1 MVKELPQILKASFEE
16 TLEKHV
22 LPSLC
27 IGCATCFAVCPFNC
41 LEYVNEKPI
50 LVRECRSCG
59 ICAQVCPR
67 HHLSV
72 PELERFVFGRER
84 RNDEKFGIFRRAVI
98 AQTTD
103 QKIKKVC
110 QDGGVV
116 TTLLVYALNEGL
128 IDGAVLSGVSEIEPL
143 KAVPKLATT
152 MKEIVDCAGT
162 RYTYSPSMLALKEGI
177 LQKKKSLA
185 FVGTPDQIQA
195 FRRIQALPL
204 KKYSEAVT
212 FTVGVFCSE
221 CFTYEGLVKRLMQK
235 ELGIDVAEVAKI
247 NIKGKLL
254 VTTKSG
260 KVEEIRLKEAKQH
273 VRNCIT
279 QCSDFSTEL
288 ADISVGGLGLEG
300 WTFTILRTEKGLN
313 LFQEAEAK
321 GLIRTRKAEEE
332 NQVLDLLVKFSKKK
346 RENATNVNL

>member
-1 MVKELPQILKASFEE
+1 MPQFPKVSFEE
-16 TLEKHV
+16 TLGTHV

-27 IGCATCFAVCPFNC
+27 IGCATCVIVCPFEC
-41 LEYVNEKPI
+41 LEYANEKPS
-50 LVRECRSCG
+50 LVKECKVCG

-67 HHLSV
+67 YRLSV
-72 PELERFVFGRER
+72 PELERLVFGRER
-84 RNDEKFGIFRRAVI
+84 RAEEEFGILRHVVI
-98 AQTTD
+98 AQAVD
-103 QKIKKVC
+103 PKIRRVC

-116 TTLLVYALNEGL
+116 TALLVYALNEGL
-128 IDGAVLSGVSEIEPL
+128 IDGAVLSGVSETKPL

-152 MKEIVDCAGT
+152 IDGIVGCAGT
-162 RYTYSPSMLALKEGI
+162 RYTYSPSMLVLKEGVK
-177 LQKKKSLA
+177 QKKKSLA

-204 KKYSEAVT
+204 KKFSEAVA

-221 CFTYEGLVKRLMQK
+221 CFTYEGLVDQLIRKG
-235 ELGIDVAEVAKI
+235 LGIDALEVAKL

-260 KVEEIRLKEAKQH
+260 RVEEVRLKEAKQH
-273 VRNCIT
+273 VRSCIK
-279 QCSDFSTEL
+279 QCSDFSAEL
-288 ADISVGGLGLEG
+288 ADISVGGLGLED

-313 LFQEAEAK
+313 MFQGAEAK

-332 NQVLDLLVKFSKKK
+332 PQVLDLLVKLSKRK
-346 RENATNVNL
+346 RENVANVNP

>member
-1 MVKELPQILKASFEE
+1 
-16 TLEKHV
+16 
-22 LPSLC
+22 
-27 IGCATCFAVCPFNC
+27 
-41 LEYVNEKPI
+41 
-50 LVRECRSCG
+50 
-59 ICAQVCPR
+59 
-67 HHLSV
+67 
-72 PELERFVFGRER
+72 VFGRER
-84 RNDEKFGIFRRAVI
+84 RNDEEFGIFRNAVI

-103 QKIKKVC
+103 RKIKKVC

-128 IDGAVLSGVSEIEPL
+128 IDGAVLSGASEIEPL
-143 KAVPKLATT
+143 KAIPKLATST
-152 MKEIVDCAGT
+152 NEIIGCAGT

-204 KKYSEAVT
+204 KKYSGTVT

-221 CFTYEGLVKRLMQK
+221 CFAYEGLVKRLIQK
-235 ELGIDVAEVAKI
+235 ELGIDTAEVTKI

-260 KVEEIRLKEAKQH
+260 KVEEIRLKEVKQH

-279 QCSDFSTEL
+279 QCSDFSAEL

-300 WTFTILRTEKGLN
+300 WTFTILRTEKGLD

-321 GLIRTRKAEEE
+321 GLILTRRVKEEP
-332 NQVLDLLVKFSKKK
+332 QVLDLLIKMSKRK
-346 RENATNVNL
+346 RENAANISL